1 MKILHTADWHIGKK
15 LENFSRLAEQ
25 EMVMD
30 EICRVADQE
39 EADLVIVAGDLYD
52 NANPGAEANTLLYRT
67 LHRLSN
73 HGRRAVIAIAGN
85 HDAPSRI
92 DAPHP
97 LAQQNGIILVGD
109 PMKELDSFKLESG
122 LQVVNSA
129 PGFVELKL
137 PQYEY
142 PVRVLLTPY
151 ASELTLRQYL
161 DRNNEEE
168 ELRRILDNRWTNQCD
183 TWCDEQGVNL
193 LTAHLFVMQKG
204 KEQQEEP
211 DDERPIL
218 HIGGASPVFTE
229 NIPEAIQYVALGHL
243 HRYQQVKGAG
253 CPVVYSSSP
262 LAYSFNEE
270 NQQKYVALVE
280 VEPGKEAEVRGI
292 PLQQGYRLVRER
304 FTSEQEALEWLA
316 QNPDCYC
323 EITLVSDT
331 ALSSESKQ
339 RLYSQ
344 HERLLGII
352 PELTGSGNNGEA
364 EKINQID
371 VRQDIRLLFREYFQ
385 QKNNGQEPD
394 ESIMQLFDEIRNTTL

>member
-25 EMVMD
+25 EIVMD
-30 EICRVADQE
+30 EICRVAEQE
-39 EADLVIVAGDLYD
+39 EVDLVLVAGDLYD
-52 NANPGAEANTLLYRT
+52 NPNPGAEANTLLYKT

-73 HGRRAVIAIAGN
+73 NGRRAVIAIAGN

-97 LAQQNGIILVGD
+97 LAQQNGIIMVGD
-109 PMKELDSFKLESG
+109 PMKAVDPFALDSG
-122 LQVVNSA
+122 LQVLNSA

-137 PQYEY
+137 PHYNY

-168 ELRRILDNRWTNQCD
+168 ELRRILDDRWTNQCE
-183 TWCDEQGVNL
+183 TWCDEKGVNL

-204 KEQQEEP
+204 KERQEEP

-243 HRYQQVKGAG
+243 HRYQHLKGAG

-270 NQQKYVALVE
+270 NQQKYVALVKA
-280 VEPGKEAEVRGI
+280 EPGKEAEVKGI

-304 FTSEQEALEWLA
+304 FTSEEDALEWLA
-316 QNPDCYC
+316 QNPHCYC
-323 EITLVSDT
+323 EITLVSNM

-344 HERLLGII
+344 HERLLGIV
-352 PELTGSGNNGEA
+352 PELTGPDEQNENPAVTGVN
-364 EKINQID
+364 
-371 VRQDIRLLFREYFQ
+371 VRQDIRILFREYFQ
-385 QKNNGQEPD
+385 QKHNGQEPD
-394 ESIMQLFDEIRNTTL
+394 ESIMQLFDEIRNTTR